1 MKIARSM
8 IVSLIVMLGVIVGT
22 AVLVEPVSAGIKL
35 NTIDPTAKL
44 LGNGQRMIVTGPIS
58 CDKGEDVEISIV
70 VKQESTGAI
79 AKGSWHGRCSGKEHQ
94 WKVNASTDPGPAL
107 TVGTA
112 KVSAQ
117 AVTSVKGNPT
127 PTETRS
133 WWKEVN
139 VEQSGHQGAH

>member
-1 MKIARSM
+1 MRIARS
-8 IVSLIVMLGVIVGT
+8 VVLTFIVMLGVIVGT
-22 AVLVEPVSAGIKL
+22 AVLVKPVSAGIHL

-44 LGNGQRMIVTGPIS
+44 LGNGQRVIVTGPIG
-58 CDKGEDVEISIV
+58 CDKGEDIEISIV
-70 VKQESTGAI
+70 VTQESNGAI
-79 AKGSWHGRCSGKEHQ
+79 AKGSWHGRCSSNEQH

-112 KVSAQ
+112 KVRAE
-117 AVTSVKGNPT
+117 AVTRVKGNPT
-127 PTETRS
+127 PTDSRS